1 MKNFFFSIFTI
12 IIIIIVLFSS
22 LNFLLSGVPLFN
34 VFNINV
40 KQAVYVSKNEDY
52 KKNYEISFDEETKYY
67 SYKCGDSENGFYNMA
82 YIPDDFGFRENKKEL
97 FFNTDIIIIGDSFGV
112 SNCVNY
118 PFDLTTKLKQK
129 LKNDKILNI
138 SVSGTGPYY
147 QKELLKCVVNQNKTS
162 FNTLIWLFYE
172 GNDHEDL
179 NNFFG
184 KRVECPDSNGGNTNN
199 SNIEVKYKIKENTT
213 ILKIKL
219 FLSNFT
225 RGFGTALKYFKDY
238 PKLISN
244 DKDYISVVDDMRNY
258 LDSKNINNRIIFY
271 IPKYTRLAHNNDSS
285 HPQIR
290 QLDNL
295 KNFVQS
301 TALKYNFK
309 FIDGTKIF
317 HNLKDPLG
325 VFHYRL
331 PTHFNIKG
339 YDILAFE
346 LKKSLDLFE

>member
-12 IIIIIVLFSS
+12 LIIVTGIFSS

-34 VFNINV
+34 VFNINI
-40 KQAVYVSKNEDY
+40 KQAVYISKNEDY
-52 KKNYEISFDEETKYY
+52 KKKYEISFDKETNYY

-82 YIPDDFGFRENKKEL
+82 YIPDDFGFRENKNKL
-97 FFNTDIIIIGDSFGV
+97 FSTTDIIIIGDSFGM

-184 KRVECPDSNGGNTNN
+184 KKVKCPDRNVRNINN
-199 SNIEVKYKIKENTT
+199 SNIEVKYKIDENYT

-225 RGFGTALKYFKDY
+225 RGFGTAVKYFKNY
-238 PKLISN
+238 PKLISKN
-244 DKDYISVVDDMRNY
+244 TDYISVVEDMRNY
-258 LDSKNINNRIIFY
+258 LNSKNIDKRIIFY
-271 IPKYTRLAHNNDSS
+271 IPKYTRLAHNNNSS

-295 KNFVQS
+295 KNLIQA
-301 TALKYNFK
+301 TAYEYNFK

-317 HNLKDPLG
+317 HNLKDPLD

-339 YDILAFE
+339 YDILAQE

>member
-12 IIIIIVLFSS
+12 LIIVTGIFSS

-34 VFNINV
+34 VFNINI
-40 KQAVYVSKNEDY
+40 KQAVYISKNEDY
-52 KKNYEISFDEETKYY
+52 KKKYEISFDKETNYY
-67 SYKCGDSENGFYNMA
+67 SHKCGDSENGFYNMA
-82 YIPDDFGFRENKKEL
+82 YIPDDFGFRENKNKL
-97 FFNTDIIIIGDSFGV
+97 FFTTDIIIIGDSFGM

-184 KRVECPDSNGGNTNN
+184 KKVKCPDRNVRNINN
-199 SNIEVKYKIKENTT
+199 SNIEVKYKIDENYT

-225 RGFGTALKYFKDY
+225 RGFGTALKYFKNY
-238 PKLISN
+238 PKLISKN
-244 DKDYISVVDDMRNY
+244 TDYISVVEDMRNY
-258 LDSKNINNRIIFY
+258 LNSKNIDKRIIFY
-271 IPKYTRLAHNNDSS
+271 IPKYTRLAHNNNSS

-290 QLDNL
+290 QLDKL
-295 KNFVQS
+295 KNLIQA
-301 TALKYNFK
+301 TALEYNFK

-317 HNLKDPLG
+317 HNLKDPLD

-339 YDILAFE
+339 YDILAQE